1 MKDERYNV
9 FVISSEGV
17 NLDGVSSIEYSY
29 DWGMMPEGEY
39 ELTWALSSQNKVS
52 TLAQAIVHDC
62 VALQFVGLNAYTSQ
76 TANSVISGTNTSS
89 QIIGLIEIGSQYH
102 YTDTDKFGVINLVE
116 SRNNPPIRVRSVPQ
130 GKFIINLLKSDGTLA
145 LASSVDEYVL
155 SLGFRRLEC

>member
-155 SLGFRRLEC
+155 SLGFRRLDC

>member
-1 MKDERYNV
+1 MKDERYNI

>member
-89 QIIGLIEIGSQYH
+89 QIIGLIEIGSQYL

-116 SRNNPPIRVRSVPQ
+116 SRNNPPIRIRSVPQ

>member
-17 NLDGVSSIEYSY
+17 NLDGVGSIEYSY

-76 TANSVISGTNTSS
+76 TANRVISGTNTSS

-145 LASSVDEYVL
+145 LASSVDEYIL
-155 SLGFRRLEC
+155 SLGFRRLDC

>member
-1 MKDERYNV
+1 MKDERYNI

-76 TANSVISGTNTSS
+76 TANRVISGTNTSS

-116 SRNNPPIRVRSVPQ
+116 SRNNPPIRIRSVPQ

>member
-29 DWGMMPEGEY
+29 DWDMMPEGEY

-76 TANSVISGTNTSS
+76 TANRVISGTNTSS

-145 LASSVDEYVL
+145 LASSVDEYIL
-155 SLGFRRLEC
+155 SLGFRRLDC

>member
-1 MKDERYNV
+1 MKDERYNI

-116 SRNNPPIRVRSVPQ
+116 SRNNPPIRIRSVPQ

>member
-1 MKDERYNV
+1 MKDERYNI

-76 TANSVISGTNTSS
+76 TANRVISGTNTSS

>member
-76 TANSVISGTNTSS
+76 TANRVISGTNTSS

-145 LASSVDEYVL
+145 LASSVDEYIL
-155 SLGFRRLEC
+155 SLGFRRLDC

>member
-76 TANSVISGTNTSS
+76 TANRVISGTNTSS

>member
-76 TANSVISGTNTSS
+76 TANRVISGTNTSS

-145 LASSVDEYVL
+145 LASSVDEYIL

>member
-29 DWGMMPEGEY
+29 DWGMIPEGEY

-76 TANSVISGTNTSS
+76 TANRVISGTNTSS

-145 LASSVDEYVL
+145 LASSVDEYIL
-155 SLGFRRLEC
+155 SLGFRRLDC

>member
-116 SRNNPPIRVRSVPQ
+116 SRNNPPIRIRSVPQ